1 MLFIIILFVQLPFL
15 AAAAFPGGTEIGSDQ
30 HENRN
35 NKSSIEPKDSDGDKR
50 IIETGTEEKDF
61 DERDEAFNEDD
72 IDVDINAILG
82 TVGMPKCIGHCIKS
96 LSAAMGRLLQFNKTL
111 DKFNDICNEY
121 DEAVRCIHKKV
132 PCLGANIFDVI
143 TRGVDSLCMGPK
155 KQFVQKNKVCL
166 GKHMDN
172 VSQGCDRKCHF
183 ARALAQFSHRSD
195 LRGVGLVH
203 LLSVINADSGPV
215 CASAD
220 CFLHCFREEMNRKCA
235 HSGGVITDGLLR
247 PFYYLANLIQKSGL
261 AIRDFLEKKL
271 PKECRY
277 LTKKE
282 FDFHLGKLSNEQWQ
296 LQKRRRE
303 SSEDTF
309 HMATGVWASTGNIR
323 AAAYHPGYFGKVGM
337 RNFHVRKNHY
347 YCPTINLDKLWTLCT
362 ERTRKQYAEVTDK
375 APVIDVVR
383 AGFHKVLGKGLLPKQ
398 PMIVKAKY
406 FSHTAEEKIRKV
418 GGACVLVS

>member
-15 AAAAFPGGTEIGSDQ
+15 AAVAFPGGTETGSEQ
-30 HENRN
+30 HQNRY
-35 NKSSIEPKDSDGDKR
+35 NKSSIGPKDSDNDKQ
-50 IIETGTEEKDF
+50 IVGTEEKEV
-61 DERDEAFNEDD
+61 DERDEAFNKDD
-72 IDVDINAILG
+72 TDVDINAILG

-143 TRGVDSLCMGPK
+143 TSGVDSLCMGPK
-155 KQFVQKNKVCL
+155 KHFVQKNKVCL

-247 PFYYLANLIQKSGL
+247 PFYYLANLIQKVVSQFVTFWK
-261 AIRDFLEKKL
+261 RN
-271 PKECRY
+271 C
-277 LTKKE
+277 
-282 FDFHLGKLSNEQWQ
+282 
-296 LQKRRRE
+296 QKNA
-303 SSEDTF
+303 D
-309 HMATGVWASTGNIR
+309 I
-323 AAAYHPGYFGKVGM
+323 
-337 RNFHVRKNHY
+337 
-347 YCPTINLDKLWTLCT
+347 
-362 ERTRKQYAEVTDK
+362 
-375 APVIDVVR
+375 
-383 AGFHKVLGKGLLPKQ
+383 
-398 PMIVKAKY
+398 
-406 FSHTAEEKIRKV
+406 
-418 GGACVLVS
+418 